1 MIPQRLEAMS
11 KCLDELR
18 DKLVKQARDQ
28 KITPEQAEAQARA
41 AGLPPFQTK
50 PEFAAFDPMAESR
63 WTFVEAVAWIAWRDL
78 QLVMEQRSEYRR
90 LCTRWVFREWTE
102 PVQGERKMTQCEG
115 WVLEPWPPSTTLRLR
130 CLDNFL
136 RRERQ
141 LPASACLT
149 PREAE
154 TTLWQALS
162 ESRLKAEGFDKS
174 GAVVE
179 IAAREWTH
187 LKLFEESNHD
197 AFKYDAL
204 DNEQP
209 YTKLRLKRQDV
220 LDIWP
225 REGGVAKSE
234 HDCRRWLVAIMRESP
249 DERPKPKR
257 QFQTE
262 AQRKFRNLSE
272 RQFLRA
278 WDTAVEEAP
287 ATNWSKRGRP
297 KTKI

>member
-1 MIPQRLEAMS
+1 MS
-11 KCLDELR
+11 NSLDELR

-28 KITPEQAEAQARA
+28 KITPQQAEAQAKA
-41 AGLPPFQTK
+41 AGLPPFQTT

-90 LCTRWVFREWTE
+90 LCTRWVFREWNE
-102 PVQGERKMTQCEG
+102 PLQGERKLAQREG
-115 WVLEPWPPSTTLRLR
+115 WVLEPWPPSTTLGLR
-130 CLDNFL
+130 SLDDSL
-136 RRERQ
+136 RREGQ
-141 LPASACLT
+141 FPASSCLT
-149 PREAE
+149 PREAR
-154 TTLWQALS
+154 TALWQALS

-179 IAAREWTH
+179 IPAREWAH
-187 LKLFEESNHD
+187 LILFQECDRDS
-197 AFKYDAL
+197 FKYDAL
-204 DNEQP
+204 DDEQP

-234 HDCRRWLVAIMRESP
+234 RDCRRWLIALMRES
-249 DERPKPKR
+249 DERPKPKQ